1 MGFYQSAKSYE
12 AFIEGL
18 PAGVYRSTIEGR
30 FVFCNRA
37 LARIFGFESSRELM
51 ERPVVDLYADKRDR
65 GRFLHEVL
73 TRGRVFEEP
82 LLLRGRDG
90 IAFWCSVSA
99 RAVQDDEGNVTL
111 LDGTLRDISLDVSE
125 ERFKGVL
132 EMAGGVAHRLNQPLT
147 TMNHLIEQ
155 ILSDLRSADRH
166 YKKVVR
172 MQRLVG
178 ELNAIAKKIGRI
190 RRYESMDYVAGVRI
204 VDLDRAS

>member
-1 MGFYQSAKSYE
+1 MGLYQSARSYVT
-12 AFIEGL
+12 FIEEL
-18 PAGVYRSTIEGR
+18 PIGVYRSTIEGR
-30 FVFCNRA
+30 FIFCNKA
-37 LARIFGFESSRELM
+37 LARIFGFDSSRELM
-51 ERPVVDLYADKRDR
+51 KHPVVDLYADKRDR
-65 GRFLHEVL
+65 GRFVQEVL
-73 TRGRVFEEP
+73 NRGGVSEEP
-82 LLLRGRDG
+82 VLLRRRDG

-99 RAVQDDEGNVTL
+99 RAVRDDEGNVSL

-155 ILSDLRSADRH
+155 ILSDLHSADRH
-166 YKKVVR
+166 YKRIVR
-172 MQRLVG
+172 MQRLIG
-178 ELNAIAKKIGRI
+178 ELNAIAKKIGRV